1 MSTFLT
7 ILAVIGIC
15 YAFVGLLVAIRLLVK
30 ILHDDWY
37 GTRLVDRLGL
47 LVWCGLM
54 GTFWLPI
61 SLFVWY
67 LFGWKFLL
75 DWWK

>member
-7 ILAVIGIC
+7 ILAVIGIA
-15 YAFVGLLVAIRLLVK
+15 YTFVGFLVFVRLLVK
-30 ILHDDWY
+30 ILSDDWY
-37 GTRLVDRLGL
+37 RTDPVNRVGLVVWCLLMGL
-47 LVWCGLM
+47 L
-54 GTFWLPI
+54 WLPT
-61 SLFVWY
+61 SLFLWF